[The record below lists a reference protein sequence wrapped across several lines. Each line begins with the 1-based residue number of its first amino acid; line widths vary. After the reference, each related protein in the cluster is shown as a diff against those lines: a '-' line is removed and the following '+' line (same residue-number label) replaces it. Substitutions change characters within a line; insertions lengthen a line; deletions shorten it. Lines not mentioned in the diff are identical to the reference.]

1 METLLLPNV
10 VREKLGESASK
21 SLIEMFV
28 DAHRLSTVSFE
39 QRLAEELTKVR
50 FEIAHAR
57 SDMTNA
63 VSNLKFDLLKWCFL
77 FWIGQLAAMTAIL
90 GLLLQRVR

>member
-1 METLLLPNV
+1 MQTLLLPSAV
-10 VREKLGESASK
+10 CEKLGESASK
-21 SLIEMFV
+21 ALLEMFV
-28 DAHRLSTVSFE
+28 DVHRLSTLSFE
-39 QRLAEELTKVR
+39 QRLAEELSKVR

-77 FWIGQLAAMTAIL
+77 FWIGQLAAMTAIV
-90 GLLLQRVR
+90 GLLLQGVR